1 MNLNE
6 LAGSFRLR
14 CLRCI
19 VMPFPE
25 LLVVSRAA
33 LFWGINPALIFAN
46 DNILLR
52 SKSADK
58 KNQIF

>member
-1 MNLNE
+1 
-6 LAGSFRLR
+6 
-14 CLRCI
+14 
-19 VMPFPE
+19 MPFPE

-46 DNILLR
+46 DNVLLR
-52 SKSADK
+52 SKSAAK